1 MLQGIGYMGRHGK
14 TTIDEETKNITFVTN
29 FPGYK
34 TEHLVVTF
42 DQIKEVVQVEAYRE
56 EKSSVGFELYICN
69 MLEEL
74 TFSPHKAHM
83 YHHIY
88 PYNYNLEDGVLT
100 INFSYFKYEPQLVSP
115 SGKKPL

>member
-1 MLQGIGYMGRHGK
+1 MGRHGK
-14 TTIDEETKNITFVTN
+14 TTIDEETKSITYVTN

-42 DQIKEVVQVEAYRE
+42 DQIKEVVQVEANRE
-56 EKSSVGFELYICN
+56 EKASDGFELYISY

-74 TFSPHKAHM
+74 CFPRHKAHM
-83 YHHIY
+83 YQHIQ
-88 PYNYNLEDGVLT
+88 PYNYNVEDGVLT

-115 SGKKPL
+115 AGKKPL